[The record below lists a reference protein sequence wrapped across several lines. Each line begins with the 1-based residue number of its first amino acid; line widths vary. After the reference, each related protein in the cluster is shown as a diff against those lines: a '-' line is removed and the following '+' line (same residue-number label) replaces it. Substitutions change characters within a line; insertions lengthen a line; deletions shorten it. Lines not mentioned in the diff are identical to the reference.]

1 MSKAST
7 KKDNY
12 WRLSLVRGVLSLI
25 AGLVLVLSNT
35 RRVNVLTILVA
46 SSLLVVL
53 IVDLIDILVRKKAK
67 EKVLSNIII
76 IILELILV
84 ALLFVSTLG
93 NLIDVISFG
102 LRVNCI
108 AGFAIIYSFLSIIRG
123 FKDRKV
129 GLERFVLVV
138 DGLIGIIAG
147 AAMIFG
153 HFYELTYVL
162 IFGAFLMVDG
172 LASTILATSNK
183 SAKRREK

>member
-1 MSKAST
+1 MSKANT

-25 AGLVLVLSNT
+25 AGLVLLLSNT
-35 RRVNVLTILVA
+35 RRVNLLTILVA
-46 SSLLVVL
+46 AGLLVIF
-53 IVDLIDILVRKKAK
+53 IVDLINILVRKKAQ
-67 EKVLSNIII
+67 EKILSDIII
-76 IILELILV
+76 VILELILV
-84 ALLFVSTLG
+84 VLLFVSTLG
-93 NLIDVISFG
+93 NLIDVITFG
-102 LRVNCI
+102 LRINCL
-108 AGFAIIYSFLSIIRG
+108 AAFVIIYSFLTIIRG

-147 AAMIFG
+147 VALLFG

-183 SAKRREK
+183 SVKRREK